1 MAETYLTPVDLA
13 QRTEGGRKR
22 AKVVRPVEKLTYRP
36 EEAAEA
42 LGVSRT
48 TIYKEIQAGKI
59 RTFKYGAATLIRRA
73 ELERLIDQLDPQG
86 IGPRAA

>member
-1 MAETYLTPVDLA
+1 MAEAANDT
-13 QRTEGGRKR
+13 RKR
-22 AKVVRPVEKLTYRP
+22 AKIARPVEKLTYRP

-42 LGVSRT
+42 IGVSRT

-59 RTFKYGAATLIRRA
+59 KTFKYGAATLIRRT

>member
-1 MAETYLTPVDLA
+1 MAEPANDTK
-13 QRTEGGRKR
+13 KR
-22 AKVVRPVEKLTYRP
+22 AKVIRPVEKLTYRP

-48 TIYKEIQAGKI
+48 TIYKEIQAGRV
-59 RTFKYGAATLIRRA
+59 RTFKYGAATLIRRS

-86 IGPRAA
+86 IGPKAA

>member
-1 MAETYLTPVDLA
+1 MPNPANDTK
-13 QRTEGGRKR
+13 KR
-22 AKVVRPVEKLTYRP
+22 AKIIRPVEKLTYRP

-42 LGVSRT
+42 IGVSRT
-48 TIYKEIQAGKI
+48 TIYKMIQAHTI
-59 RTFKYGAATLIRRA
+59 RTFKFGAATLIRRT